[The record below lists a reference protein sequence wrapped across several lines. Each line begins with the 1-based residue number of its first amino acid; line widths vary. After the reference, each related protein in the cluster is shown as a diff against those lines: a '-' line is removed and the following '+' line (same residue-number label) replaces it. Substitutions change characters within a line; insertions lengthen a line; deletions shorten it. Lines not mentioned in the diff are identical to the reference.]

1 MHEKRGSLTYYQFRI
16 PLDPAQQLPKRK
28 GMDHSLTVRENLR
41 NKLVGKWFALVLFRK
56 CRS

>member
-16 PLDPAQQLPKRK
+16 PLDTAQQLPKRK

-41 NKLVGKWFALVLFRK
+41 NKLVGK
-56 CRS
+56 

>member
-56 CRS
+56 